1 MRTSFSPPAPVS
13 PSESSPPDPL
23 SPMRRGGRTVDSR
36 SPSPGGRGGQGVRTT
51 DRRGYGVRRL
61 LPSVL
66 LGATLAGCTDLNLTD
81 PNEPSTDTF
90 WRTAADAVAG
100 VNAVYDGLQSNG
112 TYGRWLVF
120 ATDLRSDIGM
130 IQSPWTDL
138 SNFTKFTFTSYDF
151 EVNREIWQHH
161 YQAIFR
167 ANQVIAR
174 VPGIAMDATL
184 RDRIVGEAKF
194 IRALLYY
201 NLVTLYGNVPL
212 ITTPPTPT
220 DRPATVAPA
229 ELWAQIEK
237 DLTEARPALPQSY
250 TDADVGRATW
260 GAATA
265 LLGKAHLQQ
274 GEWSAAAAA
283 LEEVI
288 GSGLYDLM
296 PNYADNFTDRFENN
310 QESVFEVQFGDRSF
324 LSAGTRGLNISRM
337 VGPCGPSYCDG
348 RPTRWYVEQFLQDS
362 TLGGQADPR
371 LDLTIYYNKPGGM
384 DVYGTPFAVR
394 YAGDTAQL
402 FFKKYGEYYLG
413 LADQDWD
420 AAINFRVIRY
430 ADVLLMQAEAL
441 NELGRTPEAYPLI
454 DRVRSRVN
462 LPPLAA
468 GLSQDE
474 MRQRILR
481 ERMFELGLEGQRWAD
496 LQRHG
501 LITPALQA
509 HDAEFQFFVAGK
521 SELLPIPQTE
531 IDLNPNARQNPGW

>member
-1 MRTSFSPPAPVS
+1 MRF
-13 PSESSPPDPL
+13 
-23 SPMRRGGRTVDSR
+23 
-36 SPSPGGRGGQGVRTT
+36 
-51 DRRGYGVRRL
+51 RRL
-61 LPSVL
+61 LSSL
-66 LGATLAGCTDLNLTD
+66 LAGAALAGCANLDLQD

-100 VNAVYDGLQSNG
+100 VNAVYNGLQNNG

-138 SNFTKFTFTSYDF
+138 SNFTKFTFTTYDF

-174 VPGIAMDATL
+174 VPGIAMDAAL
-184 RDRIVGEAKF
+184 RDRIIGEAKF
-194 IRALLYY
+194 LRALLYF

-212 ITTPPTPT
+212 ITTPPELT
-220 DRPATVAPA
+220 DRPATVGPPQ
-229 ELWAQIEK
+229 LWAQIEQ
-237 DLTEARPALPQSY
+237 DLTQARAVLPQAY
-250 TDADVGRATW
+250 NGADVGRATW

-274 GEWSAAAAA
+274 REWSAAESA
-283 LEEVI
+283 LGEVI
-288 GSGLYDLM
+288 DSGRYDLM
-296 PNYADNFTDRFENN
+296 ANYGDNFTDRFENN
-310 QESVFEVQFGDRSF
+310 AESVFEVQFGDRSF

-348 RPTRWYVEQFLQDS
+348 RPTRWYVEQFRQD
-362 TLGGQADPR
+362 TTVGGQGDPR

-384 DVYGTPFAVR
+384 DVYGTPFATR
-394 YAGDTAQL
+394 YSTDTSVL

-413 LADQDWD
+413 LPDQDWD

-430 ADVLLMQAEAL
+430 ADVLLMEAEAL
-441 NELGRTPEAYPLI
+441 NELGRTAEAYPFV
-454 DRVRSRVN
+454 DRVRARVTM
-462 LPPLAA
+462 PPLPA
-468 GLSQDE
+468 GLTQAQ
-474 MRQRILR
+474 MRDRILR

-496 LQRHG
+496 LARHD
-501 LITPALQA
+501 LLTPALQA
-509 HDAEFQFFVAGK
+509 EDAEFQFFVAGK
-521 SELLPIPQTE
+521 SELLPIPQSE
-531 IDLNPNARQNPGW
+531 RDVNPNVKQNPGW